1 MSIGGYVGVNNA
13 PRKIVDMYVGVANQ
27 PRRVLKAYIGDAQN
41 QPRLWYYFYP
51 PEPLDYNS
59 IYYKYNSGTF
69 TTFGGRW
76 YAKVNDGETYAF
88 SAWLPENWTFGFV
101 VSQYKKAVESNCS
114 YQSGYIHKAD
124 GSGGGSFV
132 MYNHLW
138 YWTHAP
144 FAWQGCHNCD
154 PQTNFIDFRSN
165 SNIPAT
171 HDFIE
176 YETVCKE
183 FLKIIYAEIAT
194 PVMSS
199 NSSPYNSCSASST
212 YGSNWD
218 AWKAFRQFPD
228 VNGWSSADG
237 RTVGEWLQYRFDSPT
252 KIVKV
257 NVINRN
263 FSAPAAVKKFKIQG
277 SNDGYSYTD
286 LRECTMSSN
295 DPNYTQNFVINNS
308 NSYYYYRFY
317 VLEGFETGTVVTFG
331 CINMYKEI

>member
-1 MSIGGYVGVNNA
+1 MARNGYIGVNNA
-13 PRKIVDMYVGVANQ
+13 PRKIVDMYIGINNQ
-27 PRRVLKAYIGDAQN
+27 PRRVLKAYIGDERN

-144 FAWQGCHNCD
+144 FAWQGCYNCD

-183 FLKIIYAEIAT
+183 FLKLIYENRTGYNTNSKYYMYGTGHFCTIGGRDYTKNNVGEAYVGCFYSSSGWGCPILVSLKQSNCIASDFPGPNAVVGT
-194 PVMSS
+194 VTYNGNIWYVS
-199 NSSPYNSCSASST
+199 NVGAAIQSDPSDQTIYI
-212 YGSNWD
+212 GSGYTTDSNN
-218 AWKAFRQFPD
+218 FS
-228 VNGWSSADG
+228 SSAAL
-237 RTVGEWLQYRFDSPT
+237 EL
-252 KIVKV
+252 
-257 NVINRN
+257 
-263 FSAPAAVKKFKIQG
+263 
-277 SNDGYSYTD
+277 
-286 LRECTMSSN
+286 LRRV
-295 DPNYTQNFVINNS
+295 Y
-308 NSYYYYRFY
+308 
-317 VLEGFETGTVVTFG
+317 ET
-331 CINMYKEI
+331 